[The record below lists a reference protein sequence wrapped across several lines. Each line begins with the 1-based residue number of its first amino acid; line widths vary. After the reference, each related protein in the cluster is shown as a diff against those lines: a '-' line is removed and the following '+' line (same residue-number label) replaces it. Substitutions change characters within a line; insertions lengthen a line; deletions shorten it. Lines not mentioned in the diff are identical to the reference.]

1 MARWVKENS
10 NPLQNQVGDCVIRA
24 IAKATGK
31 TWDETY
37 VALMLQGFQDKNWPS
52 ANAVWGRYL
61 KRIGFKRNV
70 IPDSCQDCY
79 TVEQFCE
86 DHQQGRFVLALQSH
100 VVAVIDGQYFDT
112 WDSGQEIPIYYWERT
127 E

>member
-52 ANAVWGRYL
+52 ANAVWGKYL
-61 KRIGFKRNV
+61 QRIGYRRKV
-70 IPDSCQDCY
+70 VPDSCPDCY

-86 DHQQGRFVLALQSH
+86 DHQEGTYVLALQAH
-100 VVAVIDGQYFDT
+100 AVAVIDGRYIDS
-112 WDSGQEIPIYYWERT
+112 WDAGQEPVVYYWERS